1 MILSIIQTN
10 ERERGYAY
18 IQKGIDLNTFR
29 KRVRRN
35 ENIKALFDRY
45 VIYSLFLNKPQVFP
59 WCNVIS
65 Q

>member
-1 MILSIIQTN
+1 MKG
-10 ERERGYAY
+10 ERGYAD

-45 VIYSLFLNKPQVFP
+45 VIYSLFFYKPQVFP
-59 WCNVIS
+59 SYILFS

>member
-1 MILSIIQTN
+1 MKG
-10 ERERGYAY
+10 ERGYAD

-45 VIYSLFLNKPQVFP
+45 VIYNLFFYKPQVFP
-59 WCNVIS
+59 SCNLFA